1 MSKKNTIDELIEDGT
16 IDKMAGDMSPG
27 EKAAA
32 IALARKM
39 SDAFV
44 DAFEKLGKA
53 SLDPEVR
60 AAMLRHFKGA
70 PSPCKMDWKSVGQ
83 PEPVDDAREKSDG

>member
-1 MSKKNTIDELIEDGT
+1 MSKKNPIDELIEDGT

-32 IALARKM
+32 IALARQM

-44 DAFEKLGKA
+44 DAFGKLGEA

-60 AAMLRHFKGA
+60 AALLRHFMT
-70 PSPCKMDWKSVGQ
+70 SPGRPASSHK
-83 PEPVDDAREKSDG
+83 PDDDTGKKPDG